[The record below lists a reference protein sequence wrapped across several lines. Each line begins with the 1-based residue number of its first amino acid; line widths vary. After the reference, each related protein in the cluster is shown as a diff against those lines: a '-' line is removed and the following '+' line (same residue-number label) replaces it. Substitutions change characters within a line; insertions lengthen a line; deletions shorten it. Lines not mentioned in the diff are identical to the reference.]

1 MVVGVD
7 LLDLEAA
14 PLILVQSRLARV
26 SADLGDLRLEVTVEA
41 AEREPAADTRDA
53 GKREV
58 QAEVRLALRGTARV
72 EAGSGRD
79 RAGGRAEGGSASGS
93 GTCNHHGR

>member
-1 MVVGVD
+1 MD

-26 SADLGDLRLEVTVEA
+26 SADFGDFRPEVTVKA
-41 AEREPAADTRDA
+41 AEREPAADTSNA

-72 EAGSGRD
+72 EAGSSRD
-79 RAGGRAEGGSASGS
+79 RAGSRAEGGSAGGG
-93 GTCNHHGR
+93 GTCNHHGK